1 MTDME
6 NGVEIFFFRYEKQ
19 GGHSESVVKIYY
31 KC

>member
-19 GGHSESVVKIYY
+19 GGHSESVKFYY

>member
-6 NGVEIFFFRYEKQ
+6 NGVEIFFFRFEKL
-19 GGHSESVVKIYY
+19 GHSESVVKIYY